1 VPVVVPPALV
11 AALRG
16 ALAAL
21 SPVSCAGCGAPDVE
35 LCTGCRRL
43 LRPQPVEGVRAG
55 LRVVTALRYEFEVR
69 EAVLAFKQRGR
80 LRLAAELG
88 PALRAAVDVVLPADA
103 PPTALVAVPP
113 SPSGRRRRGWDPVT
127 ALARAAG
134 VSASAGVLV
143 VRPGRASSSQ
153 KRLDREQ
160 RARARE
166 GSLRCRVD
174 LTGRRVVVLDDVL
187 TTGSTVQEAR
197 KALEEAGAEVVAAV
211 CLAATPGGREVTR
224 RRLPGYGGEK
234 A

>member
-1 VPVVVPPALV
+1 MPLVLRPAIAV
-11 AALRG
+11 ALRG
-16 ALAAL
+16 ALAAV
-21 SPVSCAGCGAPDVE
+21 SPVSCAGCGAPDLEV
-35 LCTGCRRL
+35 CDSCRLL
-43 LRPQPVEGVRAG
+43 LRPRPVEAVHAG

-69 EAVLAFKQRGR
+69 EAVLAYKQRGR

-88 PALRAAVDVVLPADA
+88 PALRAAVEVALPAGS

-127 ALARAAG
+127 TLARAAR
-134 VSASAGVLV
+134 VSASPGVLV
-143 VRPGRASSSQ
+143 VRPGRSSSQ

-160 RARARE
+160 RARARR

-197 KALEEAGAEVVAAV
+197 RALEDAGAEVVAAV
-211 CLAATPGGREVTR
+211 CLASTPLAAR
-224 RRLPGYGGEK
+224 
-234 A
+234 AAS